1 MQATIKALWNGEIY
15 PCETPMPDTEQ
26 TRELNELVERLSQKL
41 SDRLDDTAK
50 DLFEKYVQAQDELFD
65 VILEHI
71 FAEGFSLATKLAAE
85 ALVK

>member
-1 MQATIKALWNGEIY
+1 MQTTIKALWNRELY
-15 PCETPMPDTEQ
+15 PCETPLPNTEQ
-26 TRELNELVERLSQKL
+26 TRELNELVERLTQKL

-50 DLFEKYVQAQDELFD
+50 DLFEKYVQAQDELSD

-71 FAEGFSLATKLAAE
+71 FTEGFCLGAKIAAE